1 MNWRVLEDRE
11 KVLGPDHPDTLTSI
25 DNLAKVLQ
33 CQGMY
38 EEAEVMNRRA
48 LAGRDKVLGEEHPDT
63 LISVSN
69 LTLVLSSQ
77 GKYQEAGTMNS
88 RDRWGQTSLS
98 RAAEG
103 GHEATVVAVVVALLA
118 TGRVDADSKD
128 TEGQTPLS
136 KAAEGGH
143 EVEAAVLLATGRCCR
158 GLPSWAAVVG
168 CRRGLPREERGGGGG
183 AAGDRPGR
191 HRLEGYD
198 KADAA
203 VKGR

>member
-1 MNWRVLEDRE
+1 
-11 KVLGPDHPDTLTSI
+11 
-25 DNLAKVLQ
+25 
-33 CQGMY
+33 MY

-168 CRRGLPREERGGGGG
+168 CRGRNEAVVAALLATGRVDTDSKDTTRQTPLLRAAEGGHGS
-183 AAGDRPGR
+183 
-191 HRLEGYD
+191 E
-198 KADAA
+198 
-203 VKGR
+203 

>member
-103 GHEATVVAVVVALLA
+103 GHEVV
-118 TGRVDADSKD
+118 
-128 TEGQTPLS
+128 
-136 KAAEGGH
+136 
-143 EVEAAVLLATGRCCR
+143 AAVLLATGRAGRCC
-158 GLPSWAAVVG
+158 
-168 CRRGLPREERGGGGG
+168 RGLPREERGGGGG

-203 VKGR
+203 VKGC

>member
-11 KVLGPDHPDTLTSI
+11 KVLGPDHPDTLTGI

-103 GHEATVVAVVVALLA
+103 GHEAVVVALLA

-143 EVEAAVLLATGRCCR
+143 EVVAAVLLATGRAGRCC
-158 GLPSWAAVVG
+158 
-168 CRRGLPREERGGGGG
+168 RGLPREERGGGGG

-203 VKGR
+203 VKGC